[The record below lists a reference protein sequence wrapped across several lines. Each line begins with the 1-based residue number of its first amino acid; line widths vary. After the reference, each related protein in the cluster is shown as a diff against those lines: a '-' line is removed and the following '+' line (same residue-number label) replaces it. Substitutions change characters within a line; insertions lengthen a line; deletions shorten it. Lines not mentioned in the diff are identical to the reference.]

1 MYPELNIVII
11 VLTNRKEGGHDPA
24 QLAKDIGA
32 LMLDEYLPAMSQM
45 STQFAE
51 LVMAVEDLDEPAEE
65 ALDPALYLY
74 PVNSPASVP
83 TAADKEEVDGWLH
96 RKLNVPVIMR

>member
-1 MYPELNIVII
+1 

-32 LMLDEYLPAMSQM
+32 LMLDEYLPLTAQM
-45 STQFAE
+45 TVQSIQAQQ
-51 LVMAVEDLDEPAEE
+51 AVEDLDEPAEE

-74 PVNSPASVP
+74 PINSPAAVP
-83 TAADKEEVDGWLH
+83 TASDKEEVDGWLH